1 MRDKVLILLI
11 VILLFIITYNIL
23 KKLDI
28 VEGLSGKKEYYN
40 INEQKY
46 KIKTLND
53 KYKKN
58 NKKFEDYKKMVGEHG
73 KAISK
78 NLGKQHFGINK

>member
-1 MRDKVLILLI
+1 
-11 VILLFIITYNIL
+11 
-23 KKLDI
+23 
-28 VEGLSGKKEYYN
+28 
-40 INEQKY
+40 Y

>member
-40 INEQKY
+40 TNEQKF
-46 KIKTLND
+46 KIETSND
-53 KYKKN
+53 TFKKN
-58 NKKFEDYKKMVGEHG
+58 KKKFEDYKKKADEHG
-73 KAISK
+73 KVMSK
-78 NLGKQHFGINK
+78 HLGKKHFGINK

>member
-11 VILLFIITYNIL
+11 VILLLIIIYNLL

-40 INEQKY
+40 TNEQKY
-46 KIKTLND
+46 KIETSND
-53 KYKKN
+53 KLKKN
-58 NKKFEDYKKMVGEHG
+58 KQNFEDYKKKVGEYG
-73 KAISK
+73 KEISK
-78 NLGKQHFGINK
+78 NLGKKHFGINK